1 MRETLCKVP
10 PNTSLQRT
18 VIDKVLARGQRQGDL
33 ALPARWMRLRAAA
46 ELSR

>member
-1 MRETLCKVP
+1 MNALS

-18 VIDKVLARGQRQGDL
+18 VRHKVLVRGPAVL
-33 ALPARWMRLRAAA
+33 ALRPRNHARLAPRTAA